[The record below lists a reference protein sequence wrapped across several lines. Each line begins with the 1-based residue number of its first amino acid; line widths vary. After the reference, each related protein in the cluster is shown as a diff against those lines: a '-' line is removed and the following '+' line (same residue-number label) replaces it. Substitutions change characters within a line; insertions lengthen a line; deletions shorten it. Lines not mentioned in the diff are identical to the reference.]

1 MLCFSLT
8 MSFVDLTMICSLDVF
23 VDKRHIIP
31 RLSLVNVQGLNKVL
45 RSEIFISEDRQLRA
59 VHLILDFE
67 PLLNQFQDADQAIIA
82 GDPRLA

>member
-45 RSEIFISEDRQLRA
+45 RSEIFISEDRLKIGNCE
-59 VHLILDFE
+59 LFT
-67 PLLNQFQDADQAIIA
+67 
-82 GDPRLA
+82 